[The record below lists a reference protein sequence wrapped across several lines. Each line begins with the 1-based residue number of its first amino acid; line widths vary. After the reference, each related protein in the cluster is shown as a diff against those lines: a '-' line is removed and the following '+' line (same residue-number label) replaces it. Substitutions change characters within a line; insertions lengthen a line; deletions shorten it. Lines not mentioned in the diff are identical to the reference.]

1 MSWWQLLSSAQSDF
15 LSLHYVVIPFIFTKI
30 SPLPSLEGSHQRTQI
45 GKRPMYFQDGGDKMV
60 HMETEA
66 QYLGDRA
73 VPCDY
78 FLVV

>member
-1 MSWWQLLSSAQSDF
+1 
-15 LSLHYVVIPFIFTKI
+15 
-30 SPLPSLEGSHQRTQI
+30 
-45 GKRPMYFQDGGDKMV
+45 MYFQDGGDKMV